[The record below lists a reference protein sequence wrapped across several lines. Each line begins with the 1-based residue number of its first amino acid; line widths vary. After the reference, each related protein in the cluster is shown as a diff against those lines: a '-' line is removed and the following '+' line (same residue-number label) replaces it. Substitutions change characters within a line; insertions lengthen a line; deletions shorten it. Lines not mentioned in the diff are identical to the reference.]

1 MRKTI
6 ILLAALLCGASHAEV
21 IASSP
26 NEAGGKILL
35 TDSKGNC
42 EKGRMVMMT
51 TKTGEY
57 MTGCWQAYDD
67 QVFVVY
73 ADGASR
79 LYPMEAFS
87 VRQPSTAPQKQ
98 RGQQQSL

>member
-1 MRKTI
+1 MKHTL
-6 ILLAALLCGASHAEV
+6 ILLAALLCGAAQAEV

-26 NEAGGKILL
+26 SKAGGRILL

-42 EKGRMVMMT
+42 EKGRLVLLT

-57 MTGCWQAYDD
+57 MTGCWQPYDD
-67 QVFVVY
+67 QVFVIY
-73 ADGASR
+73 ADGDSQ

-87 VRQPSTAPQKQ
+87 VRQPSAAPQKQ